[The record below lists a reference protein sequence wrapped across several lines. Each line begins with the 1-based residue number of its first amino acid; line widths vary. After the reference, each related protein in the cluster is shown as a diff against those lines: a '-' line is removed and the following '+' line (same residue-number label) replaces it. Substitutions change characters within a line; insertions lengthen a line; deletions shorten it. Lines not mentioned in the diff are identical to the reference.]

1 MTTATAEP
9 VAEAPSAET
18 TAELE
23 SFADVSHRL
32 GDIPPSRIIWL
43 PRTATES
50 DCVRYCEVHGPAELI
65 DGFLVEKAMGYRES
79 LLAASLIMFLKNFT
93 SPRKLGLVGA
103 PDAIMRVRPDQLRLP
118 DVSFVTWERLL
129 ATDAHNQKIA
139 PFGPD
144 LAVEILS
151 ESNTRAEI
159 DQKRRE
165 LFGAGTRLVWVID
178 PKTRTAEVFSDPAQ
192 PNQATTVRETD
203 ALDGGSVLPGFT
215 LPLAELFADLDPPV
229 PTPPGTN

>member
-9 VAEAPSAET
+9 DTAAPAPRA

-23 SFADVSHRL
+23 TFADVARRL
-32 GDIPPSRIIWL
+32 GGIPPERIIWR
-43 PRTATES
+43 PHPATEE
-50 DCVRYCEVHGPAELI
+50 DCVHYCERYGPIELI

-79 LLAASLIMFLKNFT
+79 LLAASVIMFLKMFT
-93 SPRKLGLVGA
+93 SPRKLGLVGG
-103 PDAIMRVRPDQLRLP
+103 PDAIMRVRGGQLRLP

-129 ATDAHNQKIA
+129 ATDAHNKKIA

-144 LAVEILS
+144 LAVEVLS

-165 LFGAGTRLVWVID
+165 FFGAGTRLIWVID
-178 PKTRTAEVFSDPAQ
+178 RKTRTAEVYDDPTR
-192 PNQATTVRETD
+192 PNQMTLVRETD
-203 ALDGGSVLPGFT
+203 ALDGGTVLPGFT
-215 LPLAELFADLDPPV
+215 LPLADLFADLDPP
-229 PTPPGTN
+229 TPAGSDAG

>member
-1 MTTATAEP
+1 MTAATT
-9 VAEAPSAET
+9 ET
-18 TAELE
+18 
-23 SFADVSHRL
+23 FADVAHRL
-32 GDIPPSRIIWL
+32 GDIPPHRIVWL
-43 PRTATES
+43 PRPATED

-129 ATDAHNQKIA
+129 ASGAHKKKIA

-165 LFGAGTRLVWVID
+165 LFGAGTRLIWVID
-178 PKTRTAEVFSDPAQ
+178 PKTRTAESFDAPAR
-192 PNQATTVRETD
+192 PNHMTLVRDTD
-203 ALDGGSVLPGFT
+203 ALDGGDVLPGFR
-215 LPLAELFADLDPPV
+215 LPIADLFADLEPPAPA
-229 PTPPGTN
+229 PTTSDTD

>member
-1 MTTATAEP
+1 
-9 VAEAPSAET
+9 
-18 TAELE
+18 
-23 SFADVSHRL
+23 
-32 GDIPPSRIIWL
+32 
-43 PRTATES
+43 
-50 DCVRYCEVHGPAELI
+50 
-65 DGFLVEKAMGYRES
+65 VEKAMGYRES
-79 LLAASLIMFLKNFT
+79 LLAALLIHHLTNFIL
-93 SPRKLGLVGA
+93 PKKLGLVGA

-129 ATDAHNQKIA
+129 ATDAHNKKIA

-159 DQKRRE
+159 DQKRSE

-178 PKTRTAEVFSDPAQ
+178 PKTRTAEVFSDPTQ

-215 LPLAELFADLDPPV
+215 LPLAELFADLEPPA
-229 PTPPGTN
+229 PIPSGTN